1 MENAVVTRAPAAAL
15 QRYVPRYWGYAQH
28 TGSPVRQREPLTTTV
43 VLIFGL
49 GTSLTLEDGRRV
61 ESFAAGLSDACPWIE
76 HDGTMRGVQ
85 VDLSPLAAR
94 MLIGVPMHELA
105 HTVVPVEELFGRW
118 GALLE
123 EELACAPAWDE
134 RFSIVDRALAL
145 RLRDAD
151 APPADV
157 ARAWERLRSSYGAVG
172 VEQLAR
178 ELRCSRKHLAARF
191 REHVGVPPKLVARI
205 HRFRRASD
213 LLESSRASIA
223 EVAFAC
229 GYFDESHLD
238 RDFRAFAG
246 TTPGAWRD
254 DPRAVTF
261 VQDEAVAA
269 S

>member
-1 MENAVVTRAPAAAL
+1 M
-15 QRYVPRYWGYAQH
+15 
-28 TGSPVRQREPLTTTV
+28 
-43 VLIFGL
+43 LIFGL
-49 GTSLTLEDGRRV
+49 GTSITVEDGRRF
-61 ESFAAGLSDACPWIE
+61 ESFAAGLGDACPWIE

-94 MLIGVPMHELA
+94 MLMGVPMHELA
-105 HTVVPVEELFGRW
+105 HTVVPVGELFGRW
-118 GALLE
+118 GSLLE
-123 EELACAPAWDE
+123 EELTCARTWDA
-134 RFSIVDRALAL
+134 RFAIVDRALTV
-145 RLRDAD
+145 RLREAEE
-151 APPADV
+151 PPADV
-157 ARAWERLRSSYGAVG
+157 MRAWERLRSTFGALG

-178 ELRCSRKHLAARF
+178 ELRCSRKHLAGRF

-213 LLESSRASIA
+213 LLESSGASIA
-223 EVAFAC
+223 EIAFAC

-246 TTPGAWRD
+246 TTPGAWRA

-261 VQDEAVAA
+261 VQDEVLLA